1 MNTQRLTQ
9 ITVGIIAVA
18 ILAVI
23 VVSRLGSASAA
34 SFDLEGTPVLGSPDA
49 AVKVVI
55 FEDFLCP
62 HCATFTEQ
70 ILPQVRSEFSG
81 NDDVAFHHVNFL
93 VMPGSDAAATV
104 AECVYRQDND
114 AFWEVQP
121 VFMRSQDQLSGR
133 SNALELAGEYAPGI
147 DRSELAECAEDP
159 AVLEHVRDQGTM
171 ASSAG
176 ATGTPAIFVNGTL
189 VNTSVSAIN
198 GAIRDALP

>member
-23 VVSRLGSASAA
+23 IVSRLTGGGGA
-34 SFDLEGTPVLGSPDA
+34 SFNLEGTPVLGKRDA
-49 AVKVVI
+49 AVQVVI

-70 ILPQVRSEFSG
+70 ILPQIRSEFSG
-81 NDDVAFHHVNFL
+81 NDDVAYHHVNFL

-121 VFMRSQDQLSGR
+121 VFMRSQNQLSSR
-133 SNALELAGEYAPGI
+133 ANALELAAEYAPGI
-147 DRSELAECAEDP
+147 DRTELAECAADP
-159 AVLEHVRDQGTM
+159 KVLEHVRSQGAM

-176 ATGTPAIFVNGTL
+176 ATGTPAIFVNGKL
-189 VNTSVSAIN
+189 INTSVSAITN
-198 GAIRDALP
+198 AIRSELP